1 MASPHP
7 QLTAGIAAFQ
17 AEDYPTAI
25 THLQQACADLGG
37 DGQLQAQG
45 WLVRAYVKAQ
55 QVDAARQLCGELTQC
70 DRPKIRTWAAQTLAQ
85 LPAFGRPIRSQ
96 PICPRWVNSA
106 NRRNRVES
114 GPHGG
119 NANGGCR

>member
-17 AEDYPTAI
+17 AEDYPTAAI
-25 THLQQACADLGG
+25 TSPASKPALKLGG
-37 DGQLQAQG
+37 DGRLQAQG

-85 LPAFGRPIRSQ
+85 LPCLRR
-96 PICPRWVNSA
+96 A
-106 NRRNRVES
+106 N
-114 GPHGG
+114 PFQ
-119 NANGGCR
+119 ANLPPLGQQCQQT